1 MNEKFRHL
9 ILGAWLAVALAAC
22 GGTMEDKLGGALA
35 APDKYVLYSCTQLAA
50 AAAGNTARQ
59 KQLEA
64 LMAKAGP
71 GADGRVVSALAY
83 QPEYLQLHGDMN
95 QLRRYQAE
103 KDCKAPP
110 AAVPPAPAAATPA
123 PAAAKPAK
131 PGSDGKAR

>member
-9 ILGAWLAVALAAC
+9 ILGAWLAGSLAAC
-22 GGTMEDKLGGALA
+22 GGTMEDKMGGALA
-35 APDKYVLYSCTQLAA
+35 APDKYVLYNCAQLAD
-50 AAAGNTARQ
+50 AAAGNAARQ
-59 KQLEA
+59 KQLED

-71 GADGRVVSALAY
+71 GADGRLVSALAY

-95 QLRRYQAE
+95 QLHRYQAE

-110 AAVPPAPAAATPA
+110 AAPPAAKPA

-131 PGSDGKAR
+131 PASDGKAR